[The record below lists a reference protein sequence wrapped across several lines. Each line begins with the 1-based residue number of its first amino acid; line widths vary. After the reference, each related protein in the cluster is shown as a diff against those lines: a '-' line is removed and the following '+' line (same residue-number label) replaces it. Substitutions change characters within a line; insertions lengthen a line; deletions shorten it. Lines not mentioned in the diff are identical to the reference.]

1 VTFEPGKT
9 LSHYRLLEKI
19 GEGGMGMVYKAHD
32 ERLGRDV
39 ALKVLP
45 AGAVAGDEARRRFR
59 QEALALS
66 RSSHPH
72 IATIYDFDTENS
84 AQGPID
90 FLVMEHLEGETL
102 ADRLARGPLPIEQAV
117 RTAIEIAG
125 ALDRAH
131 QQGVIHRD
139 LKPGNIMLTKSG
151 AKVLDFGL
159 AKLRGATIP
168 AATSTHSALPT
179 VGQGP
184 LTAEGAI
191 LGTLHYMAPE
201 QLEGGEADARSDLF
215 ALGGILF
222 EMITGKRAF
231 DGKSPAT
238 VIAAI
243 LEREPPALTALQPA
257 VSPALD
263 HVVKRC
269 MTKNPEERWQAAG
282 DVALELK
289 WIAESGARAQPA
301 AGPAAVAARRGP
313 WDRAGWAAAAVL
325 ALVAIAAAWLGR
337 GAWSGRSAGQ
347 GSRAR
352 ALYFSN
358 AVPSPAN
365 DLALS
370 PDGRMLAMVAYS
382 NQSNRYVIWTQ
393 EIGSRTATAL
403 AGTEDASHP
412 FWSPDGRSIGFFAQ
426 GKLKKVDVA
435 GGSAQVLCEAPYG
448 RGGAWNQEGTILF
461 SPDAFLGIY
470 RVSSSGGKPTEVTKP
485 DPSRYESSHRWPVF
499 LPDGRHFLYLAAN
512 FAGQFEKNTI
522 VLGSLDSSETRPI
535 VGASSNP
542 AYAEP
547 GYLLYMQENSLVA
560 TRFDPKTFVLSG
572 DPRTL
577 ADGIEYFPQIDL
589 GLFSVAGDGTLTL
602 QTGRGVASSQLTWFD
617 RNGRAVGAIGSPGQF
632 SNPSLSPDGRR
643 VAVDKSAEDGRRI
656 NIWVQDLANNAL
668 SRLTFNPWLEQT
680 PVWSPD
686 GRQVAFSSNQK
697 LHFSLH
703 IKNADGSGS
712 EEQVADLNV
721 AQEGFWDWSR
731 DAKTMLLRNGSELW
745 LMSASD
751 HQVKPWMQERWTIRN
766 AQFSPDGK
774 WVAYSSNETGAF
786 EVYVSP
792 FPSANGKRQ
801 VSSRGGEEPRW
812 RHDGREL
819 YYLSGERELMA
830 VEIRT
835 DPTFEA
841 RTPVTLFQTHLR
853 QPISALDVFSY
864 DVSGDG
870 QRFLVNT
877 KVDEPGA
884 APVSVILNWTA
895 ALQK

>member
-1 VTFEPGKT
+1 LTLEPGKT
-9 LSHYRLLEKI
+9 LSHYRLLGKI

-39 ALKVLP
+39 ALKLLP

-66 RSSHPH
+66 RSSHPN
-72 IATIYDFDTENS
+72 IATIYDFDTEHT

-102 ADRLARGPLPIEQAV
+102 GNRLARGPLPIEQAV

-159 AKLRGATIP
+159 AKLRGTAGPT
-168 AATSTHSALPT
+168 ALSTHSALPT

-201 QLEGGEADARSDLF
+201 QLEGAEADARTDLF
-215 ALGGILF
+215 ALGSILF
-222 EMITGKRAF
+222 EMITGQRAF
-231 DGKSPAT
+231 DGKSQAT

-243 LEREPPALTALQPA
+243 LEREPPALSAAQPA
-257 VSPALD
+257 TPAALE

-269 MTKNPEERWQAAG
+269 MAKNPDERWQAAG

-289 WIAESGARAQPA
+289 WIAGSSAHAQPA
-301 AGPAAVAARRGP
+301 TPAVARRGARG
-313 WDRAGWAAAAVL
+313 RAGWMVAAIL
-325 ALVAIAAAWLGR
+325 ALVAIAAAW
-337 GAWSGRSAGQ
+337 SGRSGWSGGHEA
-347 GSRAR
+347 RR

-358 AVPSPAN
+358 AVASPAN
-365 DLALS
+365 DVALS
-370 PDGRMLAMVAYS
+370 LDGRRLAMVAYS

-393 EIGSRTATAL
+393 EVGSRTATPL
-403 AGTEDASHP
+403 EGTEDASHP
-412 FWSPDGRSIGFFAQ
+412 FWSPDGRSIGFFSQ
-426 GKLKKVDVA
+426 GKLKRTDVA

-448 RGGAWNQEGTILF
+448 RGGAWNQEGTILY
-461 SPDAFLGIY
+461 SPDAFLGLY
-470 RVSSSGGKPTEVTKP
+470 RVSSAGGKPVEVTKP

-512 FAGQFEKNTI
+512 FAGQVEKNTI
-522 VLGSLDSSETRPI
+522 VLGSFDSKETRPI

-542 AYAEP
+542 AYADP
-547 GYLLYMQENSLVA
+547 GYLIYMKENALVA
-560 TRFDPKTFVLSG
+560 ARFDPKTFALSG
-572 DPRTL
+572 EPHTL
-577 ADGIEYFPQIDL
+577 ADGIRYFPQIDL
-589 GLFSVAGDGTLTL
+589 GLFSAAGDGTLVL
-602 QTGRGVASSQLTWFD
+602 QTGRGVANSQLTWFD
-617 RNGRAVGAIGSPGQF
+617 RGGRALGTTGLPGQF
-632 SNPSLSPDGRR
+632 ANPGLSPDGRR
-643 VAVDKSAEDGRRI
+643 VAADRTAEDGRHV
-656 NIWVQDLANNAL
+656 NIWIQDLANNTMA
-668 SRLTFNPWLEQT
+668 RLTFNPWLEQT

-686 GRQVAFSSNQK
+686 GRQVAFSSNQN
-697 LHFSLH
+697 LNFSLH
-703 IKNADGSGS
+703 MRNADGSGN
-712 EEQVADLNV
+712 EHQVADLNV

-731 DAKTMLLRNGSELW
+731 DGKTLLIRKGTGLW
-745 LMSASD
+745 TMSASD
-751 HQVKPWMQERWTIRN
+751 HQVRPWMQERWTIRN
-766 AQFSPDGK
+766 AQFSPDGR

-819 YYLSGERELMA
+819 YYLSGQGELMA
-830 VEIRT
+830 VDIATE
-835 DPTFEA
+835 PALEA
-841 RTPVTLFQTHLR
+841 RTPLVLFQTHIR
-853 QPISALDVFSY
+853 QPVSAMDVFSY
-864 DVSGDG
+864 DVSADG
-870 QRFLVNT
+870 RRFLVNT

-884 APVSVILNWTA
+884 APVSIILNWTA

>member
-1 VTFEPGKT
+1 LTLELGKT
-9 LSHYRLLEKI
+9 LSHYRLLGKI

-72 IATIYDFDTENS
+72 IATIYDFDTENT

-102 ADRLARGPLPIEQAV
+102 GDRLARGPLPIEQAV
-117 RTAIEIAG
+117 RIAIEIAS

-159 AKLRGATIP
+159 AKLRGAPVPT
-168 AATSTHSALPT
+168 ATSTHSALPT

-184 LTAEGAI
+184 LTADGAI
-191 LGTLHYMAPE
+191 LGTLQYMAPE
-201 QLEGGEADARSDLF
+201 QLEGGEADARTDLF
-215 ALGGILF
+215 ALGSILF
-222 EMITGKRAF
+222 EMLTGQRAF
-231 DGKSPAT
+231 AGKSQAT

-243 LEREPPALTALQPA
+243 LEREPPALAALQPA
-257 VSPALD
+257 ISPALE

-269 MTKNPEERWQAAG
+269 MTKNPDERWQAAG

-301 AGPAAVAARRGP
+301 TAPAAAQRGAR
-313 WDRAGWAAAAVL
+313 DRAGWIVAALL
-325 ALVAIAAAWLGR
+325 ALVALAA
-337 GAWSGRSAGQ
+337 AWSGRSGWSGGPEA
-347 GSRAR
+347 RR

-358 AVPSPAN
+358 ALPSPAN

-370 PDGRMLAMVAYS
+370 SDGRLLAMVAYS
-382 NQSNRYVIWTQ
+382 NQANRYVIWIQ
-393 EIGSRTATAL
+393 EVGSRSATPL

-435 GGSAQVLCEAPYG
+435 GGSSQVLCEAPYG

-470 RVSSSGGKPTEVTKP
+470 RVSSAGGKPTEVTKP
-485 DPSRYESSHRWPVF
+485 DPARYESSHRWPVF
-499 LPDGRHFLYLAAN
+499 LPDGRHFLFLAAN

-522 VLGSLDSSETRPI
+522 VLGSLESTETRPI
-535 VGASSNP
+535 VSASSNP
-542 AYAEP
+542 AYADP
-547 GYLLYMQENSLVA
+547 GYLIYMQDNALVA
-560 TRFDPKTFVLSG
+560 ARFDPKTFVLSG
-572 DPRTL
+572 DPRNL

-589 GLFSVAGDGTLTL
+589 GLFSVAGDGTLAL

-617 RNGRAVGAIGSPGQF
+617 RNGRAVGTIGPPGQF
-632 SNPSLSPDGRR
+632 SNPCLSPDGRR
-643 VAVDKSAEDGRRI
+643 VAVDKTAEDGRHI
-656 NIWVQDLANNAL
+656 NIWIQDLATNDM

-703 IKNADGSGS
+703 FKNADGSGP
-712 EEQVADLNV
+712 EQPVADLNV

-731 DAKTMLLRNGSELW
+731 DGRTLLLRKGTELW
-745 LMSASD
+745 LMSGSD

-766 AQFSPDGK
+766 AQFSPDGR
-774 WVAYSSNETGAF
+774 WVAYASNETGAF

-819 YYLSGERELMA
+819 YYLSAEREVMA
-830 VEIRT
+830 VEIKT
-835 DPTFEA
+835 DPTLEA
-841 RTPVTLFQTHLR
+841 RTPVKLFQTHLR

-864 DVSGDG
+864 DVSADG
-870 QRFLVNT
+870 QKFLVNT

-884 APVSVILNWTA
+884 APVSIILNWTA